1 MRRSIFLPVKESA
14 AGAGADASS
23 AAAITPALIVL
34 EVDDID
40 ASAGCGCEP
49 RRKLGHPRR
58 GDNRGRERPN
68 VQPRSC
74 DRALLR
80 HGVASGAAWISL
92 LPHPG

>member
-1 MRRSIFLPVKESA
+1 VE
-14 AGAGADASS
+14 AGAGASS
-23 AAAITPALIVL
+23 AAAITPALIVV

-58 GDNRGRERPN
+58 GDNRAVSGQTSNDRP
-68 VQPRSC
+68 VTGPLPLHC
-74 DRALLR
+74 
-80 HGVASGAAWISL
+80 VASGAAWISP